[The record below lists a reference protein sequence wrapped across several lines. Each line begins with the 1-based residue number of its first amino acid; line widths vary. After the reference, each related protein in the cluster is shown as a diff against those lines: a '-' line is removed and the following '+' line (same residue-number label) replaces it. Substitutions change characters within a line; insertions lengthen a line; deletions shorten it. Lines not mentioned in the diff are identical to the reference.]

1 MAKNM
6 ERIGSGSLNLI
17 GSPNIVPSV
26 FFVFRL
32 DDRSVRLWKF
42 FDSGSKLVRFLAN
55 TFFVNMY
62 NDVSM
67 RFSTCN
73 SLFNSTFN

>member
-32 DDRSVRLWKF
+32 DDRSVPLWNL
-42 FDSGSKLVRFLAN
+42 FDNAQRCVLQ
-55 TFFVNMY
+55 
-62 NDVSM
+62 VS
-67 RFSTCN
+67 FPVD
-73 SLFNSTFN
+73 LLLP